1 MAIRVLH
8 TGDLHIGNFPG
19 PEQNGENMR
28 YRDICKCLDALVAG
42 AKESRPDIAVIAGD
56 IFHQARVWSD
66 RGLKEQQTA
75 VRFLRELECI
85 CPVVVMRGTPNHDS
99 EEQFKTLES
108 TFYGDDSVHIITQ
121 PEVGTYHSYDGKKVQ
136 IACIP
141 GFDRGYYRAKHPGL
155 SKEEENEI
163 FTKSI
168 EDMIIGLKAQCGAGS
183 PAVLVSHYTITGCNM
198 ESGQTAFFSQFEP
211 VVYPS
216 TLAAAD
222 FDLVCFGHIHRPQQ
236 LDGCKN
242 TFYCGAISALNFND
256 EGQERGYWL
265 HDVDNDGVVMSSFQP
280 LPTREYLTIC
290 LKDDD
295 VREINENGPEWLNKA
310 PVLDYADEAKDKVV
324 RVLYDCTDE
333 HNKAFNHTILTNWL
347 YEVGKAFWVQEVT
360 PQKITITVDRRS
372 MDADSTPEG
381 NLDSY
386 LTERGFTPER
396 IGELIELAR
405 PLIAEA
411 TEKATTERHTG
422 LFVPVEIEV
431 KNYRN
436 YREETF
442 SFEDI
447 RFCTINGSNGVGKS
461 SLFMDAMADALF
473 EETREGELT
482 GWICNDPDAR
492 SGAIKFT
499 FKLGERLYRVTR
511 TRQKSGKA
519 TLNISEFVESEW
531 VDRSK
536 EKSKDTQ
543 QEIINIIGMDS
554 LTLKACALIM
564 QDQYG
569 LFLQADKEA
578 RMNILGSI
586 LGLGIYA
593 DMETLAADKATDT
606 NRTIRTLADK
616 AETITAGLPDKA
628 ELETQIEATEERRKR
643 LEEQAQEKTADMD
656 GLKVKLNT
664 QIEAAGRVFKLNS
677 KITTLTAQKATK
689 EAAKTSQVGIITAAD
704 TILAGEAEITAG
716 LARLN
721 DLLER
726 EKELIKGKATYDN
739 LFTRKEQIRD
749 AITLAE
755 NSAEEMRK
763 KKDILTLMKIEP
775 LQQALAREEELAG
788 KHAEYE
794 QTISR
799 IAELETFAPNYEA
812 KKAAVQ
818 ETQAEVERL
827 DREYKAAHERLTVR
841 LETLKGKVELLK
853 DSGCPDVEKASCKFL
868 ADALEAKKQLP
879 AAGAAVSDL
888 ENEYADNR
896 IKASEA
902 LSLAEKALG
911 DSLYHPEEI
920 EVLRGVQ
927 RSLEAAEK
935 EYNSLEGQRNELKL
949 IIERVEE
956 LEKAVTDAEATAEK
970 SRAELA
976 GVEAQLEAVA
986 QASADYDRLQA
997 EIAVARQW
1005 TEKEKQLPVARE
1017 KKAAA
1022 AQRVL
1027 ELDTELET
1035 VEAEITEAREELAQE
1050 QSKTVG
1056 KDELQAQVNA
1066 AEEQIRIL
1074 QEHAQSAAMTLGG
1087 LKKQLEQMEKKQAE
1101 ATELQKQMN
1110 ELGGR
1115 AAGYDELKKAFSQ
1128 DGIPHNI
1135 IRSIIPI
1142 FEATATNILGQMSQ
1156 GHMSVE
1162 FLTEKVLKSNSKKE
1176 VTTLDIIINDADTGR
1191 LPYMSRSGGE
1201 RVKAALS
1208 VILALSE
1215 IKSSKAGVQLGF
1227 LFIDEPPF
1235 LDAPGVQAYCDA
1247 LEAIQQRYVS
1257 LKVMAI
1263 THDPAMKSRFPQSV
1277 DVVKTAEGSKVI
1289 YE

>member
-1 MAIRVLH
+1 MAIRILH

-19 PEQNGENMR
+19 PEENGENVR
-28 YRDICKCLDALVAG
+28 FKDICKCLDALVAG
-42 AKESRPDIAVIAGD
+42 AKEQKPDIAVIAGD

-75 VRFLRELECI
+75 VRFLRELERI

-99 EEQFKTLES
+99 EEQFKTLDS
-108 TFYGDDSVHIITQ
+108 TFYGDDSVHIITE
-121 PEVGTYHSYDGKKVQ
+121 PDVGTYHSYDGKAVQ
-136 IACIP
+136 IACLP
-141 GFDRGYYRAKHPGL
+141 GFDRGFYRAKHPGL
-155 SKEEENEI
+155 SKEEENEV
-163 FTKSI
+163 FTQSI
-168 EDMIIGLKAQCGAGS
+168 ADLIVGLKAQCDAGS
-183 PAVLVSHYTITGCNM
+183 PTVLVSHYTITGCNM

-211 VVYPS
+211 VVYPD
-216 TLAAAD
+216 TLQAAD

-265 HDVDNDGVVMSSFQP
+265 HDVEDDGTVHSTFQQ
-280 LPTREYLTIC
+280 LPTRQYKTIR
-290 LKDDD
+290 LKDED
-295 VREINENGPEWLNKA
+295 VAEIINADRAEDKFPF
-310 PVLDYADEAKDKVV
+310 PVLDVKGDIV

-333 HNKAFNHTILTNWL
+333 HNKAFNHTVYEAAL
-347 YEVGKAFWVQEVT
+347 YNVGGAFWVQEIT
-360 PQKITITVDRRS
+360 PQKISIMVDKKS
-372 MDADSTPEG
+372 MDADGTPES
-381 NLDSY
+381 NLAEY
-386 LTERGFTPER
+386 LTEKEFTPER
-396 IGELIELAR
+396 LGEIIELAR
-405 PLIAEA
+405 PIIAEA

-499 FKLGERLYRVTR
+499 FKLGESLYRVTR

-519 TLNISEFVESEW
+519 TLNISEFVDGEW

-536 EKSKDTQ
+536 EKLKDTQ

-578 RMNILGSI
+578 RMNILGNI

-593 DMETLAADKATDT
+593 GMEELAADKATET
-606 NRTIRTLADK
+606 NRQIRQLQDK
-616 AETITAGLPDKA
+616 TDVILSGLPDRA
-628 ELETQIEATEERRKR
+628 ELEAQIAAEEETKATYEQAAAVKATEI
-643 LEEQAQEKTADMD
+643 D

-664 QIEAAGRVFKLNS
+664 QLEAASRVIKLNG
-677 KITTLTAQKATK
+677 KISTLGTQKATK
-689 EAAKTSQVGIITAAD
+689 EAARTW
-704 TILAGEAEITAG
+704 
-716 LARLN
+716 
-721 DLLER
+721 
-726 EKELIKGKATYDN
+726 
-739 LFTRKEQIRD
+739 
-749 AITLAE
+749 
-755 NSAEEMRK
+755 
-763 KKDILTLMKIEP
+763 
-775 LQQALAREEELAG
+775 
-788 KHAEYE
+788 
-794 QTISR
+794 
-799 IAELETFAPNYEA
+799 
-812 KKAAVQ
+812 
-818 ETQAEVERL
+818 L
-827 DREYKAAHERLTVR
+827 D
-841 LETLKGKVELLK
+841 
-853 DSGCPDVEKASCKFL
+853 
-868 ADALEAKKQLP
+868 
-879 AAGAAVSDL
+879 
-888 ENEYADNR
+888 
-896 IKASEA
+896 
-902 LSLAEKALG
+902 
-911 DSLYHPEEI
+911 
-920 EVLRGVQ
+920 
-927 RSLEAAEK
+927 
-935 EYNSLEGQRNELKL
+935 
-949 IIERVEE
+949 
-956 LEKAVTDAEATAEK
+956 
-970 SRAELA
+970 
-976 GVEAQLEAVA
+976 
-986 QASADYDRLQA
+986 
-997 EIAVARQW
+997 
-1005 TEKEKQLPVARE
+1005 KEKQLPVARQQKE
-1017 KKAAA
+1017 AASL
-1022 AQRVL
+1022 RVL
-1027 ELDTELET
+1027 ELSGEIEELEKELEETRTELE
-1035 VEAEITEAREELAQE
+1035 EE

-1056 KDELQAQVNA
+1056 TAELQAQVAA
-1066 AEEQIRIL
+1066 AEAEIKAMQDA
-1074 QEHAQSAAMTLGG
+1074 AQAATLKLGG
-1087 LKKQLEQMEKKQAE
+1087 LKKQAEELTEKLQQA
-1101 ATELQKQMN
+1101 AELQN
-1110 ELGGR
+1110 RVNVLGGK
-1115 AAGYDELKKAFSQ
+1115 AAGYEELKKAFSQ

-1135 IRSIIPI
+1135 IRSIIPV

-1156 GHMSVE
+1156 GRMSVE
-1162 FLTEKVLKSNSKKE
+1162 FVTEKVLKSNSKKE
-1176 VTTLDIIINDADTGR
+1176 VTTLDIIINDVDTGR

-1247 LEAIQQRYVS
+1247 LEAIQNRYS
-1257 LKVMAI
+1257 NLKVMAI

>member
-19 PEQNGENMR
+19 PEQNGENVR
-28 YRDICKCLDALVAG
+28 FKDICKCLDALVAG
-42 AKESRPDIAVIAGD
+42 AKEAKPDIAVIAGD

-75 VRFLRELECI
+75 VKFLRELEQI

-121 PEVGTYHSYDGKKVQ
+121 PDTGTYHSYDGKKIQ
-136 IACIP
+136 IACLP

-155 SKEEENEI
+155 SKEEENEV
-163 FTKSI
+163 FTKVI
-168 EDMIIGLKAQCGAGS
+168 EDMIIGLKAQCDTGS
-183 PAVLVSHYTITGCNM
+183 PTVLVSHYTITGCNM

-265 HDVDNDGVVMSSFQP
+265 HDVEEGGAVTSTFRQ
-280 LPTREYLTIC
+280 LPTREYLTIR

-295 VREINENGPEWLNKA
+295 IREINENGPDWLYKA
-310 PVLDYADEAKDKVV
+310 PVFGYADEAKDKVI
-324 RVLYDCTDE
+324 RVIYDCTDE
-333 HNKAFNHTILTNWL
+333 HNKAFNHAILENWL
-347 YEVGKAFWVQEVT
+347 YETAGAFWVQEIT
-360 PQKITITVDRRS
+360 PQKISITVDRKS

-381 NLDSY
+381 NLDDY
-386 LTERGFTPER
+386 LSEKGFSPER

-411 TEKATTERHTG
+411 TEKATAEHHTG
-422 LFVPVEIEV
+422 LFVPLEIEV

-436 YREETF
+436 YREERF

-519 TLNISEFVESEW
+519 TLNIAEFVEGEW

-536 EKSKDTQ
+536 EKFKDTQ

-586 LGLGIYA
+586 LGLGIYTG
-593 DMETLAADKATDT
+593 MEELAANKATET

-616 AETITAGLPDKA
+616 AEAITAGLPEKA
-628 ELETQIEATEERRKR
+628 ELEAQIEETEERKQR
-643 LEEQAQEKTADMD
+643 LEEQTAEKTAEID

-664 QIEAAGRVFKLNS
+664 QLEAAGRVMKLNS
-677 KITTLTAQKATK
+677 KITTLTSQKSQK
-689 EAAKTSQVGIITAAD
+689 EATKTSQVAIIAASD
-704 TILAGEAEITAG
+704 AILAGEAEITAG
-716 LARLN
+716 VAKYN
-721 DLLER
+721 NLLEQ

-739 LFTRKEQIRD
+739 LAARKKQIAD

-755 NSAEEMRK
+755 TSAKEMREK
-763 KKDILTLMKIEP
+763 KAALTLMKICP
-775 LQQALAREEELAG
+775 LQQAIARAGELEEKHG
-788 KHAEYE
+788 KYLEAA
-794 QTISR
+794 SR
-799 IAELETFAPNYEA
+799 LAELEALEPEW
-812 KKAAVQ
+812 KKLSAAVTAAQ
-818 ETQAEVERL
+818 EEITRIESSYGLEKAQATARI
-827 DREYKAAHERLTVR
+827 AA
-841 LETLKGKVELLK
+841 LKGKVELLK
-853 DSGCPDVEKASCKFL
+853 DSGCPDIAKASCKFL
-868 ADALEAKKQLP
+868 ADALKAKEELPEAEEKL
-879 AAGAAVSDL
+879 AAL
-888 ENEYADNR
+888 EQEHADNR
-896 IKASEA
+896 QKASDA

-920 EVLRGVQ
+920 DALRGDL
-927 RSLEAAEK
+927 RLLEAAEK
-935 EYNSLEGQRNELKL
+935 EYAALEGQRNELKL
-949 IIERVEE
+949 IEERATE
-956 LEKAVTDAEATAEK
+956 LEKAVADAEATAEK
-970 SRAELA
+970 GRTELA
-976 GVEAQLEAVA
+976 DIEAQLEKVSA
-986 QASADYDRLQA
+986 ASADYDRLQN
-997 EIAVARQW
+997 EITEARIW
-1005 TEKEKQLPVARE
+1005 TEKEKRLPVAKE
-1017 KKAAA
+1017 KKTAAA
-1022 AQRVL
+1022 ERVL
-1027 ELDTELET
+1027 ELDTEIEAI
-1035 VEAEITEAREELAQE
+1035 EAEITEARTELAEE
-1050 QSKTVG
+1050 QSKTIG
-1056 KDELQAQVNA
+1056 REELQAQVDA
-1066 AEEQIRIL
+1066 AEATIKTL
-1074 QEHAQSAAMTLGG
+1074 QEHAQTAAMTLGG
-1087 LKKQLEQMEKKQAE
+1087 LRKQVEQVEKKLLE

-1110 ELGGR
+1110 ELGGK
-1115 AAGYDELKKAFSQ
+1115 AAGYEELKKAFSQ

-1162 FLTEKVLKSNSKKE
+1162 FVTEKVLKSNSKKE
-1176 VTTLDIIINDADTGR
+1176 VTTLDIIINDSDTGR

-1247 LEAIQQRYVS
+1247 LEAIQQRYAS

-1277 DVVKTAEGSKVI
+1277 DVVKTPEGSKVI